1 MKISKRFMY
10 FSNFMFKDE
19 NLLDYSNLFSSN
31 KYDRWK
37 YRFKL
42 SSMKNYL
49 MSKKQKS
56 SYGFKLH

>member
-1 MKISKRFMY
+1 
-10 FSNFMFKDE
+10 MFKDE

-37 YRFKL
+37 YTFKL
-42 SSMKNYL
+42 SIKKNYL